1 MGDLFVNVLNILLL
15 IVLGILIMYYGEEIG
30 MKDIF
35 YMYSESW
42 DLVGFNYKVYCVYE
56 NNIGGL

>member
-1 MGDLFVNVLNILLL
+1 
-15 IVLGILIMYYGEEIG
+15 

-56 NNIGGL
+56 NNIGGLQIFLECVSVF